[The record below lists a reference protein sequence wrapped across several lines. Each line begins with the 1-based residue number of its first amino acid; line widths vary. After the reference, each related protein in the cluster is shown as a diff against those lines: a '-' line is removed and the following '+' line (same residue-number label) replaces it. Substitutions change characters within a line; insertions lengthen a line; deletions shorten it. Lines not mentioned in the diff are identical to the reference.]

1 MEMTA
6 TQMISLAG
14 NCVLAPVVVI
24 LYRHNQELHKKLFD
38 IAVAHGELFK
48 KLALKSVGSGGG
60 DSD

>member
-6 TQMISLAG
+6 TQMISIAG

-24 LYRHNQELHKKLFD
+24 LYKHNQALHAKLFD
-38 IAVAHGELFK
+38 LAIAHGELFK
-48 KLALKSVGSGGG
+48 KLALKSVGGSS